1 MRGTGLK
8 RINNRTEMKTKVL
21 PKLAHSILPPVV
33 TGIAFTAVYY
43 LALGRVPWLFAIS
56 VTIAALLIKLAVDL
70 IRALI
75 ATAASS

>member
-1 MRGTGLK
+1 
-8 RINNRTEMKTKVL
+8 MKANL
-21 PKLAHSILPPVV
+21 LLKLAHSILPAVA

-56 VTIAALLIKLAVDL
+56 VTVAALLIKLAVDL